1 MPNIKSAI
9 KRVQVNEKK
18 NIQNKMVKS
27 YLNTTVKKFK
37 TAVAKKDFVLADEL
51 FKELVSSLNG
61 AAKDNIIH
69 KNNASKKQA
78 HFAKFL
84 SDAKNAK

>member
-9 KRVQVNEKK
+9 KRVKVIEKK
-18 NIQNKMVKS
+18 TLENKMVKS
-27 YLNTTVKKFK
+27 RLSTFVKKFK
-37 TAVAKKDFVLADEL
+37 SAVSENKLEEAEVLFSEV
-51 FKELVSSLNG
+51 VSLLDR

-78 HFAKFL
+78 HLAELLHKAK
-84 SDAKNAK
+84 SVK